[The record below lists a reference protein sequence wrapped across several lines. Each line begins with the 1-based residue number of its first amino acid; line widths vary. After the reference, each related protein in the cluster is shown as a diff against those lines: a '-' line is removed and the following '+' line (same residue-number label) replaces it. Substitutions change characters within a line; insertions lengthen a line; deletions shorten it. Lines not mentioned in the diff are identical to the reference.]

1 MNRMNTRLVLVLASA
16 SSLFVAGCQPA
27 AQTEQEKKFNP
38 TSDLASASY
47 IIGYT
52 QAKNIIDQSNS
63 LVEMSA
69 FMQGANDAVAGA
81 DPQVPMEQQEQYMAA
96 LSEALLAEKNASGD
110 TFRIENSA
118 RPEVTTLASGLQYE
132 VLVEGTGPKPSAED
146 TVVTHYHGTL
156 TDGTV
161 FDSSVERGSP
171 ASFPVNRVIP
181 GWTEALQLMGVGS
194 KWRLVIPP
202 ELAYGERG
210 AGGAIPPNST
220 LVFEVELLEI
230 AAQ

>member
-1 MNRMNTRLVLVLASA
+1 MNTRLVLMLGTAST
-16 SSLFVAGCQPA
+16 LFMAGCQPA
-27 AQTEQEKKFNP
+27 AQSEQDEKFTP
-38 TSDLASASY
+38 SSDLDSASY

-69 FMQGANDAVAGA
+69 FMQGARDAVAGA
-81 DPQVPMEQQEQYMAA
+81 ESQVPMEQQEQYMAA

-110 TFRIENSA
+110 NFRAENSA

-132 VLVEGTGPKPSAED
+132 VLVEGNGPKPSAED

-161 FDSSVERGSP
+161 FDSSVDRGSP